1 MPEFITI
8 SAKIFPQSKKNAVED
23 IIIEENGSLNL
34 KVRIT
39 APPVD
44 GKANQAVI
52 EILAKHFSVKK
63 SDIEIIRGHTTRQK
77 LIKVYN
83 PTMKMAQ
90 PKLIF

>member
-1 MPEFITI
+1 
-8 SAKIFPQSKKNAVED
+8 
-23 IIIEENGSLNL
+23 
-34 KVRIT
+34 
-39 APPVD
+39 VD